1 MSDSENANSNTIRV
15 LIVDD
20 HELFRQGVSA
30 MISRHPAIEVVG
42 EASNGQEAVS
52 QFTELTPDVVIMDI
66 NMPIMTGLEAT
77 RLMREKNSEARI
89 LILTVSDAEQALF
102 EAVKAGASGYIL
114 KNASPQTV
122 IDSVQRVFS
131 GEPVIPGNL
140 AVKIIHELSA
150 STAKKAQE
158 IDPLTERE
166 IDVLRHLSTGSS
178 NRDIASALYIS
189 ENTVRNHVR
198 NILEK
203 LHLSNRVQAATYA
216 LREGYTLRED

>member
-1 MSDSENANSNTIRV
+1 MLDSEKANSDTIRV

-20 HELFRQGVSA
+20 HELFREGVSA
-30 MISRHPAIEVVG
+30 MIGRHKAIEVVG
-42 EASNGQEAVS
+42 EASNGQEAVT
-52 QFTELTPDVVIMDI
+52 QFMELAPDVVIMDI

-77 RLMREKNSEARI
+77 RIMREKNSDARI

-122 IDSVQRVFS
+122 IDSVQRVYS

-150 STAKKAQE
+150 TATKKVQE
-158 IDPLTERE
+158 VDPLTERE
-166 IDVLRHLSTGSS
+166 IDVLRHLSAGSS
-178 NRDIASALYIS
+178 NRDIASALFIS